1 MIRIGIDYSLNSP
14 AVCIEDEHSIQFMSF
29 FNADGLEWKREK
41 LLKKFYYH
49 NILSDIIPMF
59 AYNRN
64 TDKSTYQS
72 EQVSKMRDAE
82 MVSDMI
88 TEKLTRY
95 MSGDCVVSLE
105 GFAFQSQGAAFID
118 LIMFNSFLRKDII
131 RMFGYDKLMI
141 VAPTSAKKLAG
152 KGNANKDYMINA
164 FIENKLGDEKL
175 AASDFYKYVANNE
188 LDYKNI
194 KPIDDLVDA
203 YWILKSQSL

>member
-1 MIRIGIDYSLNSP
+1 
-14 AVCIEDEHSIQFMSF
+14 
-29 FNADGLEWKREK
+29 
-41 LLKKFYYH
+41 
-49 NILSDIIPMF
+49 
-59 AYNRN
+59 
-64 TDKSTYQS
+64 
-72 EQVSKMRDAE
+72 
-82 MVSDMI
+82 
-88 TEKLTRY
+88 

-203 YWILKSQSL
+203 YWIMKSQSL